1 MRHNLQRLTK
11 GDFMEH
17 QANELVALV
26 VAIVVL
32 GYSVQELLTMYLFS
46 EEEIKEMNKNKEQQ

>member
-1 MRHNLQRLTK
+1 MRHNLLRLTK
-11 GDFMEH
+11 GDFVGH
-17 QANELVALV
+17 QANELFALV

-46 EEEIKEMNKNKEQQ
+46 EEEIKEMNKNKDQQ

>member
-1 MRHNLQRLTK
+1 
-11 GDFMEH
+11 MEH